1 MRPPFIGIEPMMTG
15 SGFHSRDP
23 GLLLIQGEARRHRFF
38 AAVFSLHR
46 ASGCDR
52 LIQNGR
58 GGALA

>member
-38 AAVFSLHR
+38 CGGFLL
-46 ASGCDR
+46 ASRFR
-52 LIQNGR
+52 L
-58 GGALA
+58 